1 MACRCQQIICFFLLF
16 LVSCITDTKTPRVII
31 NPKIENG
38 DIVLRREDGFVS
50 AMFSTVASQGG
61 VFSHVGIAVV
71 DSVGK
76 ISVLHCEM
84 EETKEPSSV
93 RIEAIDNFLAFADT
107 FAVYRL
113 EYPLE
118 LRNEVVNKALL
129 RYVRGARFDFDF
141 DNTTDSLLYCT
152 ELVAKSINDAL
163 GEEVVIPTKTVV
175 DKTCFSLDDLT
186 KNCKLITE

>member
-1 MACRCQQIICFFLLF
+1 MACRCQKIIWIFLLF
-16 LVSCITDTKTPRVII
+16 LVSCSYDTKTPRVII
-31 NPKIENG
+31 NQSVENG

-50 AMFSTVASQGG
+50 TMFSTVASTDG
-61 VFSHVGIAVV
+61 VFSHIGIAVV
-71 DSVGK
+71 DSDGE

-93 RIEAIDNFLAFADT
+93 RIESIENFLALADT

-118 LRNEVVNKALL
+118 VRDEVVNKALM
-129 RYVRGARFDFDF
+129 RYARGARFDFDF

-163 GEEVVIPTKTVV
+163 GDDLVKPTKMVLE
-175 DKTCFSLDDLT
+175 KTCFSLDDLT
-186 KNCKLITE
+186 KHCKLIK